1 MPEKTKISHGVQK
14 TLLGLDATRNSNP
27 SKSPDNTAFIG
38 RYTPSEGASLTKSLY
53 VPQLGT
59 NGLNPMAASII
70 SCLKP
75 RHAEIGK
82 KRLNTEKMAALAP
95 EIEQAKILVSSSI
108 MSPNDLQ
115 DGEFTFSFD
124 NVPAIQNDPDLL
136 TAVSKLYSDYFNG
149 VLELG
154 IKSYDW
160 IGDIQYR
167 SGAKPILIL
176 PPAIQESIKNRTE
189 QDVEK
194 NKFFNVRPGMSDFE
208 IYQESHKNLDYLYS
222 KRVMTWKDVLS
233 QKEDKKIV
241 SDMVPSMESFGVPV
255 PNEYRSQEWL
265 SNHKPVDQMPGYVTG
280 LETLV
285 VNMKTK
291 LEEGDVLKVSEN
303 PEILRFNTV
312 HTKNTKADISRN
324 LNSVYGGNQPTF
336 VEEPVVSLTDIP
348 KDITHKGHPTLIELP
363 VESVIPIIV
372 PGTPSE
378 HLGYFVLLDENGQ
391 PLTAEKSGLDMED
404 GDCTPGSANSAYS
417 TLFGNGKF
425 SSMKFFGSSA
435 VEHNASKMVMSQ
447 LVDIYLRSRME
458 GIFGRN
464 DLELSRFNSINTTL
478 FYRLLEQKHT
488 TMVFVPTDLLHY
500 FAFAYRPEGDGACK
514 LDEIS
519 FLLSLRTN
527 FMIANVMAAARN
539 AVEHRQIK
547 FTPSDQETNIE
558 GFMDAVTNIF
568 NAKMQSNLSLD
579 PSEIMG
585 DMYNNSLTVVP
596 TKIPGMI
603 DSLEIDAERSSGGSV
618 PADDKLLEDLT
629 NLYVSGLD
637 VPPASLN
644 QLSEPE
650 YAKSLVVNNLF
661 FAKKIAR
668 YQRIWCGQISSF
680 IRYYVSYDPIFKNAL
695 IKTLNAHGKH
705 HAKEKLTEKV
715 QEFVTNNPNKY
726 SSLNSLVE
734 AIIRNVTVKLPTPN
748 IVVDQA
754 QFNEIRDFVSAT
766 NEVADTY
773 YPDDLVGDD
782 EAAQAGLRIVKAKWK
797 RDQFIRFKNEVGSFT
812 MMDLNELDD
821 VGDGGDIVK
830 FIQTMQNVNSHIQRH
845 NAAVSNFANSEMPSG
860 SDMSG
865 GGEGGGGFG
874 GDDFGGD
881 FGGDDMGG
889 GDDFDMG
896 SSEDEGGSDMDM
908 SMPDEGEPEE

>member
-27 SKSPDNTAFIG
+27 SKSPDSTAFIG

-59 NGLNPMAASII
+59 NGMNPMAVSII

-75 RHAEIGK
+75 RHEEIGK
-82 KRLNTEKMAALAP
+82 KRLNTEKMGALAP

-115 DGEFTFSFD
+115 DGEFTFTFD
-124 NVPAIQNDPDLL
+124 GVPAIQNDPDLL
-136 TAVSKLYSDYFNG
+136 TAVTDLYSSYFNG
-149 VLELG
+149 TLELG

-189 QDVEK
+189 KDIEK
-194 NKFFNVRPGMSDFE
+194 NLFFNIQPGMSDFE
-208 IYQESHKNLDYLYS
+208 IYQESHKNLDFLYS
-222 KRVMTWKDVLS
+222 KRELKWKDVL
-233 QKEDKKIV
+233 DKKENKNII

-255 PNEYRSQEWL
+255 PDEFRSQEWL
-265 SNHKPVDQMPGYVTG
+265 SSHNSNQSPGYIEG

-312 HTKNTKADISRN
+312 HSSTTKRDISRN
-324 LNSVYGGNQPTF
+324 LNSVYGSNQPTF
-336 VEEPVVSLTDIP
+336 IEEPVVSLTDIP
-348 KDITHKGHPTLIELP
+348 KDIQHKGHPTLIELP
-363 VESVIPIIV
+363 VEAVIPIIV
-372 PGTPSE
+372 PGAPSE

-391 PLTAEKSGLDMED
+391 PLTAEKSGLDSD
-404 GDCTPGSANSAYS
+404 SGDCEPGSANSAYS

-425 SSMKFFGSSA
+425 SSMKFFGSTA
-435 VEHNASKMVMSQ
+435 VEQNAGKMVMSQ
-447 LVDIYLRSRME
+447 LVDLYLKSRMQ

-464 DLELSRFNSINTTL
+464 DLELSRFNAVNTTL
-478 FYRLLEQKHT
+478 FYRLMEQKHT

-500 FAFAYRPEGDGACK
+500 FAFSFRPSGDGACK

-603 DSLEIDAERSSGGSV
+603 DSLEIDAERSSGGTAPV
-618 PADDKLLEDLT
+618 DDKLLEDLT

-661 FAKKIAR
+661 FAKKISR
-668 YQRIWCGQISSF
+668 YQRIWCNQISTF
-680 IRYYVSYDPIFKNAL
+680 IRYYVSYDPIIKEAL
-695 IKTLNAHGKH
+695 IKTLNAHGKR
-705 HAKEKLTEKV
+705 HAKEKYTDKV
-715 QEFVTNNPNKY
+715 QNFVDKNPNAY

-734 AIIRNVTVKLPTPN
+734 AIIQNVSVRLPTPN

-754 QFNEIRDFVSAT
+754 QFNEIRDFVSAV
-766 NEVADTY
+766 NEVADLY

-782 EAAQAGLRIVKAKWK
+782 EAAQAGLRITKAKWK

-812 MMDLNELDD
+812 MMDLSDLDD

-830 FIQTMQNVNSHIQRH
+830 FIQTMQNTNSHIQRH

-865 GGEGGGGFG
+865 GGESS
-874 GDDFGGD
+874 DDFGGGSDD
-881 FGGDDMGG
+881 FGMGGDD
-889 GDDFDMG
+889 DMG
-896 SSEDEGGSDMDM
+896 M
-908 SMPDEGEPEE
+908 